1 MRVPAVLYATTALSD
16 YEHALVLD
24 PTEVQVYLMKGNALS
39 VLDQHQDA
47 LMTYKKALALKPS
60 EIEVRR
66 KVALSELQCG
76 NLDKS
81 TAMVGSVLKKQ
92 PMSPD
97 MILLGSALSWNAG
110 ELAES
115 EVGYCYLGNVDLGN
129 GCMDKTMYNMAVAL
143 DVRLLDDNF
152 LTYGLHWPAVP
163 IGMIRNLRKAGTI
176 NRLAAVRT
184 LIGASI

>member
-1 MRVPAVLYATTALSD
+1 LHLYTNVS
-16 YEHALVLD
+16 
-24 PTEVQVYLMKGNALS
+24 
-39 VLDQHQDA
+39 
-47 LMTYKKALALKPS
+47 
-60 EIEVRR
+60 IEVRR

-115 EVGYCYLGNVDLGN
+115 EVCYCYFCNGNFGN
-129 GCMDKTMYNMAVAL
+129 GCMDKV
-143 DVRLLDDNF
+143 
-152 LTYGLHWPAVP
+152 
-163 IGMIRNLRKAGTI
+163 
-176 NRLAAVRT
+176 
-184 LIGASI
+184 